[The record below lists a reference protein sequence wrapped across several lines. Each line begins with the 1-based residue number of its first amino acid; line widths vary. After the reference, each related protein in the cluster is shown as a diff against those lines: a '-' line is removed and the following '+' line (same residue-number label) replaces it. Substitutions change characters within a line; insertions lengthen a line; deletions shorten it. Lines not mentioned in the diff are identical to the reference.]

1 MILPYIYNILKF
13 KKWELL
19 SLLTILIALKWS
31 TIITFRPDIDRL
43 TELHKCPACF
53 GISACNYIH
62 EIDIA
67 FHDFY
72 SVFAYFFG
80 VKNVFFGSFNNSR
93 VVLKKLAQNS
103 ELDEFDRMLCKNKR
117 ISHIC
122 IKNAKEID
130 NKVEVDFHELIKKE
144 VHVNSTKSN
153 FNHLKLCPTVQHLND
168 LLSNVYRNEKNI
180 DRNILH
186 INIWVLTVLN
196 PEPLLLQILSTNKDW
211 PVPRYFG
218 TCGRILIEEYVGMP
232 LTAYYN
238 EPWLRRAKLA
248 SSLLDAAYKFT
259 YKDDNFGFY
268 LTDISAD
275 NIAVDSIDNVKFVDL
290 EDVIIV
296 DRNIAPIERPTTW
309 SQLQVNTENFSCSE
323 CLAFSGIDVCSHK
336 VSDHNYYAICKIL
349 LAININN
356 SILPGGLLHDI
367 PADISKNY
375 PDVQHLIQQCVH
387 PQTLLSRID
396 AGMQLKKLLDFII
409 QNQI

>member
-1 MILPYIYNILKF
+1 MILSYICNILKF

-31 TIITFRPDIDRL
+31 TIITFRPDINRL

-103 ELDEFDRMLCKNKR
+103 ELDEFDRMLCENKR

-130 NKVEVDFHELIKKE
+130 HKVEVNFHELIKKE
-144 VHVNSTKSN
+144 VHVNSTINN

-180 DRNILH
+180 DRKILH

-196 PEPLLLQILSTNKDW
+196 PEPLLLQVHIYLFMSNYLNINSQNLLTLTKLTKKCIIFILY
-211 PVPRYFG
+211 YFLYIG
-218 TCGRILIEEYVGMP
+218 
-232 LTAYYN
+232 
-238 EPWLRRAKLA
+238 
-248 SSLLDAAYKFT
+248 
-259 YKDDNFGFY
+259 
-268 LTDISAD
+268 ISA
-275 NIAVDSIDNVKFVDL
+275 
-290 EDVIIV
+290 
-296 DRNIAPIERPTTW
+296 
-309 SQLQVNTENFSCSE
+309 
-323 CLAFSGIDVCSHK
+323 
-336 VSDHNYYAICKIL
+336 
-349 LAININN
+349 
-356 SILPGGLLHDI
+356 
-367 PADISKNY
+367 
-375 PDVQHLIQQCVH
+375 
-387 PQTLLSRID
+387 
-396 AGMQLKKLLDFII
+396 
-409 QNQI
+409 